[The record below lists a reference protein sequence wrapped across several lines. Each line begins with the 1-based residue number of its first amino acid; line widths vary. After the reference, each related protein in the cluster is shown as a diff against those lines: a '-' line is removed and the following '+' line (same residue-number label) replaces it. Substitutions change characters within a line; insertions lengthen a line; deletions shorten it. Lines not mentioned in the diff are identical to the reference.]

1 MIQFSLWFTQTNTF
15 QPYTSYAQHPPWS
28 QVRCEL
34 KKSNHILATKKTHQG
49 WFYLLPTPEAGK
61 NSCHSVFEFWRLCG
75 IHLPFLSHVVFRI
88 VLASK
93 SYLAIFIGMDWYG
106 TMTLL
111 DFPQQPIRE
120 KLGELFRVQKQLF
133 CMWQGDQRIC
143 QAFYGFSRWILAELW
158 IVGGHLPFWGWKR
171 LLVPVAPPFL
181 PIRHDPSVRQVFGWR
196 NGYIMVTSCRLGI
209 ATGRRYT
216 KIKDQGVQNPHSL
229 AQDVFFEVTLYLVTS
244 SSRASRWRKFQKK
257 KELYSKERICL

>member
-61 NSCHSVFEFWRLCG
+61 NSCHSVLEFWRLCG
-75 IHLPFLSHVVFRI
+75 IHLPFLSHVVFRV

-106 TMTLL
+106 TTTLL
-111 DFPQQPIRE
+111 NFPQQPIRE
-120 KLGELFRVQKQLF
+120 KLGEGRPKNLPGILWLLKMNSCRTMNCRWAPTFLRLET
-133 CMWQGDQRIC
+133 
-143 QAFYGFSRWILAELW
+143 FS
-158 IVGGHLPFWGWKR
+158 P
-171 LLVPVAPPFL
+171 PVAPPFL
-181 PIRHDPSVRQVFGWR
+181 PRSAMIPLSGKSL
-196 NGYIMVTSCRLGI
+196 GGEMATSWWLRV
-209 ATGRRYT
+209 
-216 KIKDQGVQNPHSL
+216 D
-229 AQDVFFEVTLYLVTS
+229 
-244 SSRASRWRKFQKK
+244 RA
-257 KELYSKERICL
+257 